1 MARVSYRAIPASPFR
16 RLLGHNPELLGA
28 FAAIDRTVIERLSL
42 PGDLR
47 EEVRRHLAHT
57 VGCRV

>member
-1 MARVSYRAIPASPFR
+1 MARVSYTNLGSTPFR
-16 RLLGHNPELLGA
+16 QLLGHSPELLGA
-28 FAAIDRTVIERLSL
+28 FVGTSDAVGAQLAL

-57 VGCRV
+57 RGCEY